1 MSLFNFSRKKEDKK
15 VPACSCG
22 CSCSDL
28 NKNSVEQTIPCGVN
42 GNNINSIKVLGSG
55 CKSCYALLENTKK
68 AVSNLGL
75 TAKVQYVTDMK
86 EIMVYGVMSL
96 PALVVNEK
104 AVSYGK
110 VLNVSE
116 IENILKKH
124 GA

>member
-1 MSLFNFSRKKEDKK
+1 MSCVAGK
-15 VPACSCG
+15 
-22 CSCSDL
+22 
-28 NKNSVEQTIPCGVN
+28 Q
-42 GNNINSIKVLGSG
+42 
-55 CKSCYALLENTKK
+55 KK
-68 AVSNLGL
+68 AVSDLGL

-86 EIMVYGVMSL
+86 EIMEFGVMSL